1 MDTNATKHTKGYTL
15 GSGHLRVDEID
26 DKNIPKTDDEWI
38 QFLNNFIKEHDV
50 LGRIKGGASVDYTT
64 EKTEDQD
71 DLGYVIIE
79 IIKKEKVELKS
90 GLMTWDGETLEKLCA
105 TARVTIDENTGI
117 VTVKLGGLG
126 NQNNKRY
133 IICFEHYSHLLRV
146 AIIGKNNEG
155 FSFSFDQDKATV
167 IDAVFRAEAL
177 DDDGTLLIVQD
188 FRSATDDAKAELLK
202 NIKSSTSEQAVS
214 ASPENKSESLSTSL
228 DGEH

>member
-1 MDTNATKHTKGYTL
+1 MATNETNQKHTKEYTL
-15 GSGHLRVDEID
+15 GSGHLRVDEIE
-26 DKNIPKTDDEWI
+26 DKDIPKTEDEWV
-38 QFLNNFIKEHDV
+38 QFLTDFIKEHDV
-50 LGRIKGGASVDYTT
+50 LGRIKGGASVEYTT

-71 DLGYVIIE
+71 DLGYIIIE

-90 GLMTWDGETLEKLCA
+90 GVMTWDGKTLETLCA
-105 TARVTIDENTGI
+105 TARVTVNEDTGV

-155 FSFSFDQDKATV
+155 FSFSFNQDSATV
-167 IDAVFRAEAL
+167 IDTVFRAQAL

-188 FRSATDDAKAELLK
+188 FRKATDEVKAQILGK
-202 NIKSSTSEQAVS
+202 TPAQTSGNSGSNSGSTITDE
-214 ASPENKSESLSTSL
+214 EI
-228 DGEH
+228 